1 MEHQRATKP
10 FSSYLKPE
18 TRQSIAES
26 ERLDNLHISSEQDE
40 SNHEEPEI
48 TEDFDINYT
57 DNERDSSS
65 STLVKKATKNV
76 LIPRHKGTLTTN
88 SIQHTVKKV

>member
-65 STLVKKATKNV
+65 STPSEESNEECAN
-76 LIPRHKGTLTTN
+76 TT
-88 SIQHTVKKV
+88 T